1 MVSGRI
7 KIVMDKGIEEEFG
20 LEIQQ
25 QFHQDLTHG
34 LLEINL

>member
-20 LEIQQ
+20 PGDTAAIPP
-25 QFHQDLTHG
+25 G
-34 LLEINL
+34 LNAWVI